1 VEFITPAALEE
12 TRIRPVVRP
21 YADAVVGDVRAPLWI
36 VLATMAFVLL
46 IACANV
52 AHLFLVR
59 AEGRRQELAVRSA
72 LGAGRAHLLGLFV
85 AEAAVL
91 ACAGAVVGVAIAYA
105 LLRALLGFAPAAL
118 PRADAIAI
126 DGSVLVA
133 VLAITVTIALAFGA
147 VSQRVAGNGVAA
159 LRGGMRGTTSG
170 RGAGRMRRLLMV
182 SQVAFAALLLV
193 GAGLTVR
200 SFERLRGVDSG
211 FSSDGILTF
220 GIALPATN
228 YPDPDEVAAF
238 HRAFLERI
246 SALPGVEVAGLTE
259 RLPLTGF
266 SMMLDPL
273 NVRGQPSGA
282 AAIPPV
288 AEMRMASP
296 GYFEALGIPLV
307 RGRMLDWRDVETR
320 SGGVLISARV
330 ARTFFP
336 DADPIGQA
344 IAHGVRGLPSER
356 AWSDVVGVVGDVR
369 GVSPFEEPLG
379 AVYYPMLAREG
390 ADMDW
395 LARTVSYVVRARTD
409 ASALAPA
416 IRRELA
422 ALDPRLP
429 MADVRLLDDV
439 VAASRARVTFATLLL
454 TAAALLGLVLGAIG
468 LYGVTSIAAGQ
479 RAREIGVR
487 IALGAT
493 PGSVRAMVLRQGVAT
508 AVVGLAL
515 GLGGAALL
523 ARFLGSLLFQVDG
536 RDPLTYAIV
545 AVVLLAVALFAT
557 WIPAARA
564 SKQDPRAA
572 LDTG

>member
-1 VEFITPAALEE
+1 
-12 TRIRPVVRP
+12 
-21 YADAVVGDVRAPLWI
+21 
-36 VLATMAFVLL
+36 
-46 IACANV
+46 
-52 AHLFLVR
+52 
-59 AEGRRQELAVRSA
+59 
-72 LGAGRAHLLGLFV
+72 
-85 AEAAVL
+85 
-91 ACAGAVVGVAIAYA
+91 
-105 LLRALLGFAPAAL
+105 
-118 PRADAIAI
+118 
-126 DGSVLVA
+126 
-133 VLAITVTIALAFGA
+133 
-147 VSQRVAGNGVAA
+147 
-159 LRGGMRGTTSG
+159 
-170 RGAGRMRRLLMV
+170 MRRLLMV

-211 FSSDGILTF
+211 FSSDRILTF

-228 YPDPDEVAAF
+228 YPDPAEVAAF

-266 SMMLDPL
+266 STMLDPL
-273 NVRGQPSGA
+273 SVRGQPSGT

-296 GYFEALGIPLV
+296 GYFEALDIPLV

-336 DADPIGQA
+336 DADPLGQA
-344 IAHGVRGLPSER
+344 IAHGVRGLPGER
-356 AWSDVVGVVGDVR
+356 AWSEVVGVVGDVR

-379 AVYYPMLAREG
+379 AVYYPMLAGEG
-390 ADMDW
+390 VDMDW
-395 LARTVSYVVRARTD
+395 LARAVSYVVRARAD

-416 IRRELA
+416 VRRELA

-454 TAAALLGLVLGAIG
+454 MAAALLGLVLGAIG

-493 PGSVRAMVLRQGVAT
+493 PGSVRAMVLRQGVVT

-545 AVVLLAVALFAT
+545 AVVLLAVALVAT

-572 LDTG
+572 LDAG